1 MRIALLV
8 GALALVVPM
17 LPGTASAATSPVKIT
32 KVRYDAPGKDTTAN
46 KSVNGEYVVIKNTGA
61 KTITLTKWVLHDE
74 SRHFYYFAPFKLKAH
89 KSVTV
94 RTGKGKNTAT
104 TLYMGRGWHIWN
116 NDHDS
121 ATLRNAKHQKVSVV
135 SWGKKKPP
143 VKPTPENDPRFPTCA
158 AANAAGYGPYYRG
171 VDPEYAWYIDRDK
184 DGVVCER

>member
-1 MRIALLV
+1 MRLALVV
-8 GALALVVPM
+8 GAVALVVPM
-17 LPGTASAATSPVKIT
+17 LQGTASAATSPVKIT
-32 KVRYDAPGKDTTAN
+32 KVFYDSPGKDTTAN

-61 KTITLTKWVLHDE
+61 KAVSLTGWILHDE
-74 SRHFYYFAPFKLKAH
+74 SRHVYKFVPFRLKAH
-89 KSVTV
+89 KSVVV
-94 RTGKGKNTAT
+94 RTGKGKNTAK

-121 ATLRNAKHQKVSVV
+121 ATLRNAKNQKVSVR

-143 VKPTPENDPRFPTCA
+143 VAKTDPRFPTCA

-171 VDPEYAWYIDRDK
+171 TDPEYYWYTDRDN

>member
-1 MRIALLV
+1 MR
-8 GALALVVPM
+8 LALVVGAVALIVPM
-17 LPGTASAATSPVKIT
+17 LQGSASAAASPVKIT
-32 KVRYDAPGKDTTAN
+32 EVVYDSPGKDTTAK
-46 KSVNGEYVVIKNTGA
+46 KSVNGEYVVIKNTGS
-61 KTITLTKWVLHDE
+61 KVISLTGWRLHDE
-74 SRHFYYFAPFKLKAH
+74 SRHSYTFVPFRLKAG

-94 RTGKGKNTAT
+94 RTGKGKNTLT

-121 ATLRNAKHQKVSVV
+121 VTLKNAKNKKVAVR

-143 VKPTPENDPRFPTCA
+143 AAKNDPRFPTCA

-171 VDPEYAWYIDRDK
+171 TDPEYSWYIDRDG